1 MRQSFRYLTSSRST
15 YPSNSYTYQVTIES
29 SSVAPTI
36 SVQLPVTPYK
46 TPENALVIDLP
57 VVWREVAQYDDELV
71 ESDDA
76 STYGEDEEMDFIP
89 EQDEEN
95 LEELVHAVEG
105 LGLYEADIV
114 MQPTVESSFA
124 PEYDMQALHEDVPV
138 EQEDILAILAVV
150 ALEAAR
156 EEQQATQQQDEEV
169 DRQAQEAAW
178 IDFLTALESL
188 DVEQIPDN
196 NTDIPQV
203 GDVGLDVDA
212 QEPESTTIQ
221 PWEIF
226 TLEDHMAFVAEAERQ
241 AAAEPQREQVWE
253 GENLLFNNE
262 VDYRESDEF
271 SGSDADAEG
280 ETDSEYM
287 PVQEEERG
295 QGGYPSEDEDDTR
308 SDGSSE
314 DVVGRDAD
322 GEQDDESP
330 SVGDSDSEEDEEE
343 EEERAQEEP
352 VERAFVRHAEQYQVV
367 DDDVDE
373 RVREAP
379 IAPRQD
385 REVRPLRRR
394 QQRID
399 PEVLRMEAEAAPADA
414 FVHEELQIRARYEI
428 AKMRDQQDGVY
439 DSDTD
444 GEWDEVF
451 ADNDADIA
459 MQAELSA
466 LRARRGGENS

>member
-1 MRQSFRYLTSSRST
+1 MFR
-15 YPSNSYTYQVTIES
+15 PSNSYTCQVIIES
-29 SSVAPTI
+29 SPAVPTI

-95 LEELVHAVEG
+95 LEELVQAVEG
-105 LGLYEADIV
+105 LGLYEADII
-114 MQPTVESSFA
+114 MQPVVESSFA
-124 PEYDMQALHEDVPV
+124 AEFDMQTVHDDVPV
-138 EQEDILAILAVV
+138 EQEDLLALLATV
-150 ALEAAR
+150 AMEAAR
-156 EEQQATQQQDEEV
+156 EEQQVAEQQEEEAEA
-169 DRQAQEAAW
+169 RRTNEAAW
-178 IDFLTALESL
+178 IEFLAALGSV
-188 DVEQIPDN
+188 DAEQIPDS
-196 NTDIPQV
+196 TADIIQV
-203 GDVGLDVDA
+203 GNVVLDVDA
-212 QEPESTTIQ
+212 AERESTTIQ
-221 PWEIF
+221 PWELF
-226 TLEDHMAFVAEAERQ
+226 TLEDHMAFAAMGEVQ
-241 AAAEPQREQVWE
+241 AAAEPQSEQAWE
-253 GENLLFNNE
+253 VENPLFNDE
-262 VDYRESDEF
+262 VDYRESDEY

-280 ETDSEYM
+280 ETDSEYI
-287 PVQEEERG
+287 PQVQEERVG
-295 QGGYPSEDEDDTR
+295 GGYPSEDEDDTW
-308 SDGSSE
+308 SNGSSE
-314 DVVGRDAD
+314 DVVGRDAG
-322 GEQDDESP
+322 GEQEEGSP
-330 SVGDSDSEEDEEE
+330 SVGDSDSEEDEEVEGE

-352 VERAFVRHAEQYQVV
+352 VGPGFVRHAEQYLVA
-367 DDDVDE
+367 DEEVDE

-379 IAPRQD
+379 IEPRQD

-399 PEVLRMEAEAAPADA
+399 PEVLRMEAEAVRADA

-444 GEWDEVF
+444 GEWEEVF
-451 ADNDADIA
+451 ADDDANTA

-466 LRARRGGENS
+466 LRARRGGGNS